1 MLSFNMTMDKTL
13 LLDVGGTFIK
23 TSDGREIPV
32 DSNADITSIADAFS
46 SAVDDFCRKA
56 SEDKGTGYGI
66 GVAIP
71 GPFDYSDGIF
81 RMTHKYAAVNGM
93 SFRSLAG
100 VPDCVGLRFAHDV
113 NCMLAGE
120 VARGNGKGFS
130 RVALVTLGTGLGFS
144 MYIDGEILKKESGSP
159 LVSIFS
165 LPYKDGILE
174 DYASKRGIVNFYA
187 SKKGETLS
195 VKEIAEKAKSGD
207 VAAREAFTAAGGI
220 IAEVIAP
227 ILKDHGIECLLFGGQ
242 ISRSFGL
249 MEEAVR
255 DGLSE
260 VPSIVSV
267 NVVSDFVNATFNG
280 LETLMR

>member
-1 MLSFNMTMDKTL
+1 MLSFNMIDKTL

-46 SAVDDFCRKA
+46 SAVGDFCRKA
-56 SEDKGTGYGI
+56 SEYKGIGYGI

-71 GPFDYSDGIF
+71 GPFDYYAGIF
-81 RMTHKYAAVNGM
+81 RMTHKYASVNGM
-93 SFRSLAG
+93 SFRALAE

-120 VARGNGKGFS
+120 VDRGNGKGFS

-144 MYIDGEILKKESGSP
+144 MYDGKILKKESGSP

-187 SKKGETLS
+187 QKKGEVLS
-195 VKEIAEKAKSGD
+195 VKEIAAKAKSGD
-207 VAAREAFTAAGGI
+207 AAAQEAFTMTGGI
-220 IAEVIAP
+220 IAGVIAP
-227 ILKDHGIECLLFGGQ
+227 ILKDYKIECLLFGGQ

-249 MEEAVR
+249 MKEAVKY
-255 DGLSE
+255 GLADITSLK
-260 VPSIVSV
+260 SV

>member
-32 DSNADITSIADAFS
+32 DSNADIASIAGSFS
-46 SAVDDFCRKA
+46 SAVGDFCRKA

-71 GPFDYSDGIF
+71 GPFDYSAGIF
-81 RMTHKYAAVNGM
+81 RMTHKYASVNGM
-93 SFRSLAG
+93 SFRLLAG
-100 VPDCVGLRFAHDV
+100 IPDCVALRFAHDV

-120 VARGNGKGFS
+120 VARGNGKGFK

-144 MYIDGEILKKESGSP
+144 MYTDGEILKKESGSP

-187 SKKGETLS
+187 SKRGETLS
-195 VKEIAEKAKSGD
+195 VKEIAERGKSGD
-207 VAAREAFTAAGGI
+207 AVALEAFTTAGGI

-227 ILKDHGIECLLFGGQ
+227 ILKDYGIECLLFGGQ

-249 MEEAVR
+249 MEEAVKN
-255 DGLSE
+255 GLSK
-260 VPSIVSV
+260 VPSIASV